1 MELEDFID
9 QALSQ
14 ILAGI
19 RKAQAR
25 EGGAYIAPDGD
36 GGHDYASHPRLSS
49 SARLKSTVVDFDI
62 AVTAE
67 DSTKVG
73 GGGGLK
79 VLGFGAKVEGDITSK
94 ESVASRIQFAI
105 PLLLPK
111 PNRPWHLEFGEDRS
125 A

>member
-25 EGGAYIAPDGD
+25 EGGAYIVPDGD
-36 GGHDYASHPRLSS
+36 GGHDYALHPRLSS

-73 GGGGLK
+73 GSGGLK
-79 VLGFGAKVEGDITSK
+79 VMSFGAKVEGDLSSK

-105 PLLLPK
+105 PLLLPQAG
-111 PNRPWHLEFGEDRS
+111 RPWHLEFDEEKS